1 MSFPKRF
8 EPHSGASF
16 RRHDGLT
23 HRAAHIHNGQAYQEA
38 RLAHELNE
46 YIYFTAQQ
54 LRDGPPP
61 NYRFRSKRLPHPNI
75 PPSLDLVR
83 PIADACGHDYITVLC
98 ALLGSTSM
106 ALRGRYRVRVTSTW
120 EEPLVDYWLMIGES
134 GTRKSLL
141 VVVLRK
147 PFDGFATAPPEK
159 YLLRPGEAETSKTQ
173 RKLANRQAS
182 RVARARLKGISLDF
196 SEDAAREISVLSA
209 ETVTFLDKFKQDP
222 PVAVRLFFENGSL
235 RNLARLMSEQGGCA
249 SLLDAE
255 GGIFSSRTF
264 KDMDINLLLKA
275 HAMEHYSHDPHNGT
289 PCQITSPAMPM
300 LILAQQSVLHGLLTN
315 KEAVDRGLMARF
327 LPTQLHAP
335 FFKIE
340 DTCSDSSFTDATSQY
355 EQKIRSMLERN
366 YTQDSDRGIQEIK
379 TTKDAKKMLLAFKDE
394 NEILTLRASTTPAI
408 HSILRRLPGHAARIA
423 GDIHAWKYDDP
434 CAAPISAED
443 AEYAIGISRYVL
455 NNAAILYDIEYQTDL
470 FFAENILSWI
480 RRWDTEDRIPHFTSR
495 IAQQNIRGL
504 NKDNAIGA
512 LHLLCENNFMKEI
525 SWPSTSSTYVVNPQI
540 FTRRF

>member
-1 MSFPKRF
+1 MSFPRRF

-16 RRHDGLT
+16 RRHGDSIHSTALV
-23 HRAAHIHNGQAYQEA
+23 HNGQAYEEELFAHALDEHINAIA
-38 RLAHELNE
+38 RKLK
-46 YIYFTAQQ
+46 
-54 LRDGPPP
+54 DGPEP
-61 NYRFRSKRLPHPNI
+61 NSFFRRTSFPHPSI
-75 PPSLDLVR
+75 PPSLALVR
-83 PIADACGHDYITVLC
+83 PIADACGQDYITVLC

-141 VVVLRK
+141 VAVLRK
-147 PFDGFATAPPEK
+147 PFDGFATAPPKE
-159 YLLRPGEAETSKTQ
+159 YLLRPGEAETRKTQ
-173 RKLANRQAS
+173 RKLADRQAS

-196 SEDAAREISVLSA
+196 SEVAAREISALSA

-289 PCQITSPAMPM
+289 PCQITSPAMSM
-300 LILAQQSVLHGLLTN
+300 LIFAQQSVLHGLLTN

-327 LPTQLHAP
+327 LPIQLHAP
-335 FFKIE
+335 IFKIE
-340 DTCSDSSFTDATSQY
+340 DTYSDSSFTDATSKY
-355 EQKIRSMLERN
+355 EKKIRSMLERN
-366 YTQDSDRGIQEIK
+366 YTQDSARGIQEIK
-379 TTKDAKKMLLAFKDE
+379 TTKDAEKMFLAFKDE
-394 NEILTLRASTTPAI
+394 NERLALRASTTPAI

-434 CAAPISAED
+434 CAALISAED
-443 AEYAIGISRYVL
+443 AEYAIEISRYVL
-455 NNAAILYDIEYQTDL
+455 ENATNLYDIEYQRDL
-470 FFAENILSWI
+470 FFAQKILSWI
-480 RRWDTEDRIPHFTSR
+480 KRWDTQDNILHFDSR
-495 IAQQNIRGL
+495 IAQQNVRGL

-512 LHLLCENNFMKEI
+512 LHLLCENHFLEDITTPK
-525 SWPSTSSTYVVNPQI
+525 TSPIFVVNPQI